1 MSGAD
6 EDPDRVGGDTGV
18 AMRVSERGRVT
29 GMLGSSVST
38 LGRLLDLFA
47 TSVGFGVADV
57 VRGRFPVREAYR
69 QMVFFAGVAAV
80 PAALVAIPFGV
91 IISVQVGSLT
101 SQIGAS
107 SMAGAAGALGV
118 LRQGAPIAT
127 ALLLGGAV
135 GSAVAADL
143 GSRTVREEIDALRTM
158 GIDPAR
164 RVIAPRLAAVAVI
177 APLICV
183 EIVFVG
189 VATGYFVNVA
199 FQGGAAG
206 SYLGSFGEFAG
217 LVDLWAAL
225 GKAEIFGLVVVAIA
239 CQRGME
245 ARGGPRGV
253 ADAVNAAVVLSV
265 VASFVLN
272 LLATQLLSM
281 FVQTK
286 VG

>member
-1 MSGAD
+1 MAGRWERTGNVRLPGFVAG
-6 EDPDRVGGDTGV
+6 PVG
-18 AMRVSERGRVT
+18 
-29 GMLGSSVST
+29 T
-38 LGRLLDLFA
+38 LGRLLDLMA
-47 TSVGFGVADV
+47 SALTHL
-57 VRGRFPVREAYR
+57 VRDAVTMRVPMREAYR
-69 QMVFFAGVAAV
+69 QMTFFVSVAAV

-101 SQIGAS
+101 GQIGAS

-143 GSRTVREEIDALRTM
+143 GARTVRDEIDAMRTM

-164 RVIAPRLAAVAVI
+164 RVVAPRLLAVMVV
-177 APLICV
+177 APLICI
-183 EIVFVG
+183 EIIFVG

-206 SYLGSFGEFAG
+206 SYIGSFGQFASMI
-217 LVDLWAAL
+217 DLWAAL
-225 GKAEIFGLVVVAIA
+225 GKAEIFGLVVVGIA
-239 CQRGME
+239 CQRGLE

-265 VASFVLN
+265 VASFVIN

-281 FVQTK
+281 FVQAK

>member
-1 MSGAD
+1 MIDLVVSSL
-6 EDPDRVGGDTGV
+6 VWGV
-18 AMRVSERGRVT
+18 RDA
-29 GMLGSSVST
+29 
-38 LGRLLDLFA
+38 
-47 TSVGFGVADV
+47 
-57 VRGRFPVREAYR
+57 VRGSFPWGEAGR
-69 QMVFFAGVAAV
+69 QTTFFAGVAAL

-101 SQIGAS
+101 GQIGAS

-143 GSRTVREEIDALRTM
+143 GARTVRDEIDAMRTM

-164 RVIAPRLAAVAVI
+164 RVIAPRLLAVLIV
-177 APLICV
+177 APLICI
-183 EIVFVG
+183 EIIFVG

-206 SYLGSFGEFAG
+206 SYIGSFGEFAG

-225 GKAEIFGLVVVAIA
+225 AKAEIFGIVVVAIA
-239 CQRGME
+239 CQRGLE
-245 ARGGPRGV
+245 AKGGPRGV

-265 VASFVLN
+265 VVSFVLN
-272 LLATQLLSM
+272 LAATQLLSM
-281 FVQTK
+281 FVTNRI
-286 VG
+286 G

>member
-1 MSGAD
+1 MTVKLFEQMSA
-6 EDPDRVGGDTGV
+6 
-18 AMRVSERGRVT
+18 GRVAST
-29 GMLGSSVST
+29 AGSAIAT
-38 LGRLLDLFA
+38 LGRLLELFA
-47 TSVGFGVADV
+47 TAASRGCADL
-57 VRGRFPVREAYR
+57 VRGRFPFREAYR
-69 QMVFFAGVAAV
+69 QMVFFTGVAAV

-101 SQIGAS
+101 AQIGAS

-127 ALLLGGAV
+127 ALLMGGAV

-143 GSRTVREEIDALRTM
+143 GSRTVRDEIDAMRTM

-183 EIVFVG
+183 EIIFVG
-189 VATGYFVNVA
+189 VGTGYFVNVA

-225 GKAEIFGLVVVAIA
+225 AKAEIFGLVVVSIA
-239 CQRGME
+239 CQRGLE

-272 LLATQLLSM
+272 LIATQIISM
-281 FVQTK
+281 FLHTK